1 MVESLRSSLRLYRV
15 VLKAYEG
22 GLDGWKEWVD
32 VWDVDGWMDGWAR
45 VGFINIRDIY
55 NNDVGR
61 GGVRVCEAHEV
72 K

>member
-1 MVESLRSSLRLYRV
+1 M
-15 VLKAYEG
+15 
-22 GLDGWKEWVD
+22 WKEWVD

-45 VGFINIRDIY
+45 VGFINIRDRY